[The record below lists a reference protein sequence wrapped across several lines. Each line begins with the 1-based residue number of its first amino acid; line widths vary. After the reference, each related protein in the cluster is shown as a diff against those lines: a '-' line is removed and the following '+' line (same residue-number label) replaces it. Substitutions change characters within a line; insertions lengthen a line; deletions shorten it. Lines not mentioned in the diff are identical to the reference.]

1 LIYEYLRGRVTAGLS
16 EVFAVDEEK
25 FRSDLL
31 SIKLYGYLLTLTDPI
46 LLQASKT
53 PTLLIG
59 DELENQ
65 RAVARRLVEE
75 MTDDEIYILSSGT
88 TTKDIADML
97 GLPKTL
103 LGVDAIKKDRVIVKD
118 VNEAQILKAIRGEG
132 KDSRFTNKAARLH
145 LWARKPA
152 DKPRNS

>member
-1 LIYEYLRGRVTAGLS
+1 MIYEYLRGRVTAGLS

-75 MTDDEIYILSSGT
+75 MTDDEICILSSGY
-88 TTKDIADML
+88 
-97 GLPKTL
+97 
-103 LGVDAIKKDRVIVKD
+103 
-118 VNEAQILKAIRGEG
+118 
-132 KDSRFTNKAARLH
+132 H
-145 LWARKPA
+145 Y
-152 DKPRNS
+152 

>member
-118 VNEAQILKAIRGEG
+118 VNEAQILEAIRGG
-132 KDSRFTNKAARLH
+132 RQR
-145 LWARKPA
+145 
-152 DKPRNS
+152 

>member
-1 LIYEYLRGRVTAGLS
+1 MTKSTYLVL
-16 EVFAVDEEK
+16 
-25 FRSDLL
+25 
-31 SIKLYGYLLTLTDPI
+31 
-46 LLQASKT
+46 
-53 PTLLIG
+53 
-59 DELENQ
+59 
-65 RAVARRLVEE
+65 
-75 MTDDEIYILSSGT
+75 GT

-103 LGVDAIKKDRVIVKD
+103 LGVDAIKKDRVSVKD
-118 VNEAQILKAIRGEG
+118 VNEAQILEAIRGEG